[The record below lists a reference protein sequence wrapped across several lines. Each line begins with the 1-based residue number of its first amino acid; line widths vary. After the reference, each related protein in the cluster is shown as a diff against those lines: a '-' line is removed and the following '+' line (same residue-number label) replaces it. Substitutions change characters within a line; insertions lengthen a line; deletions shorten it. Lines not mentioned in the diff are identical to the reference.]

1 LRIQTYKETNMR
13 YQLAPLF
20 VRPWTLNGITPRLI
34 ENHYELNY
42 GDALRRLNAISAE
55 LEALDPATTP
65 TETINR
71 LKRDETAALNST
83 LMHEL

>member
-1 LRIQTYKETNMR
+1 M
-13 YQLAPLF
+13 
-20 VRPWTLNGITPRLI
+20 NGITPRLI

>member
-1 LRIQTYKETNMR
+1 MR

-42 GDALRRLNAISAE
+42 GDALRRKAGFDARRLFMLTRTAGVS
-55 LEALDPATTP
+55 PA
-65 TETINR
+65 
-71 LKRDETAALNST
+71 S
-83 LMHEL
+83 